1 MEDITLTPEERFDI
15 ALSLQLGIPMSRLK
29 NELTA
34 REYEAYQKYFMLYG
48 IGQEA
53 DYLRSANQII
63 TIMNYITGAVG
74 GKPKDLSPDDIY
86 PQLSY
91 KATKKKRHG
100 GNNAVDWDKTP
111 PHIQRDLIATG
122 LFTEEGDP
130 VGYNPHSKR

>member
-1 MEDITLTPEERFDI
+1 MEDDIMLTPEERFDV
-15 ALSLQLGIPMSRLK
+15 ALSLQLGIPLSKLK
-29 NELTA
+29 TELTQ
-34 REYEAYQKYFMLYG
+34 REYKLYQKYFILYG

-74 GKPKDLSPDDIY
+74 GKPQKLSPDDIY

-91 KATKKKRHG
+91 SNKKKRHG
-100 GNNAVDWDKTP
+100 NNLVNWDKTP
-111 PHIQRDLIATG
+111 PHLKEQLIAQG

-130 VGYNPHSKR
+130 IGYNPHSR

>member
-1 MEDITLTPEERFDI
+1 MDEITLTPEERFDI

-29 NELTA
+29 DELTA

-53 DYLRSANQII
+53 DYLRSANQIL

-74 GKPKDLSPDDIY
+74 GKPQKLTPEDIY

-91 KATKKKRHG
+91 SKKKKRHG
-100 GNNAVDWDKTP
+100 NNAVNWDTTP
-111 PHIQRDLIATG
+111 PHIREQLIAQG

-130 VGYNPHSKR
+130 KGYNPHSR

>member
-1 MEDITLTPEERFDI
+1 MDEIHLTPEERFDI
-15 ALSLQLGIPMSRLK
+15 ALSLQLGIPMSKLK
-29 NELTA
+29 DELTN

-53 DYLRSANQII
+53 DYLRSANQIL

-74 GKPKDLSPDDIY
+74 GKPQKLSPDDIY

-91 KATKKKRHG
+91 SKKKKRHG
-100 GNNAVDWDKTP
+100 NNAVNWDNTS
-111 PHIQRDLIATG
+111 PHIREQLIAQG

-130 VGYNPHSKR
+130 VGYNPHSK

>member
-1 MEDITLTPEERFDI
+1 MDEVTLTPEERFDI

-29 NELTA
+29 DELTN
-34 REYEAYQKYFMLYG
+34 REYEAYQKYFVLYG

-74 GKPKDLSPDDIY
+74 GKPKSLAPDDIY

-91 KATKKKRHG
+91 SQKKKRHG
-100 GNNAVDWDKTP
+100 NNLVDWDRTP
-111 PHIQRDLIATG
+111 PHLKQQLIDTG
-122 LFTEEGDP
+122 LYTEDGDSVP
-130 VGYNPHSKR
+130 QNPHRR

>member
-1 MEDITLTPEERFDI
+1 
-15 ALSLQLGIPMSRLK
+15 MSKLK
-29 NELTA
+29 DELTN

-63 TIMNYITGAVG
+63 TIINYITGAVG
-74 GKPKDLSPDDIY
+74 GKSQDLSPDDIY

-91 KATKKKRHG
+91 STKKKRHG
-100 GNNAVDWDKTP
+100 NNAVNWSKTP
-111 PHIQRDLIATG
+111 PHIREQLIAQG